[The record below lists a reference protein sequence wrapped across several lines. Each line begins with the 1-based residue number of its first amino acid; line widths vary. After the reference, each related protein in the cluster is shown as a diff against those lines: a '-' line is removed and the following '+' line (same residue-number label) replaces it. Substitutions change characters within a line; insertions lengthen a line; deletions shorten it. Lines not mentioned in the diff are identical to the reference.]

1 MVNAIYC
8 GLCISQSPDEARH
21 GPKLS
26 RGKEGA
32 LLFAI
37 RKACGGG
44 REGAMIDRVTGLLKS
59 TFCRLG
65 FVTHLCI

>member
-1 MVNAIYC
+1 MPFTVVC
-8 GLCISQSPDEARH
+8 VFPSHQT
-21 GPKLS
+21 KL
-26 RGKEGA
+26 GKEGA